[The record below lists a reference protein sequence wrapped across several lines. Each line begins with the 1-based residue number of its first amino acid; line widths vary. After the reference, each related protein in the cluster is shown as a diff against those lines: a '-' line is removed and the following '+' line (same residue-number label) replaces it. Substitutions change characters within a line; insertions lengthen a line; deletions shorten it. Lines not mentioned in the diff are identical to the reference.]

1 MGLGEE
7 LPLLRGQR
15 GVDQRQAVGFLV
27 GQVRGELDREFV
39 GDVAEP
45 LVAVV
50 RVGASGI
57 DGGQQRLDDGV
68 LGLQR
73 VGQG

>member
-45 LVAVV
+45 LEAVV
-50 RVGASGI
+50 RVGGSGI
-57 DGGQQRLDDGV
+57 DGGQQRLDDDV